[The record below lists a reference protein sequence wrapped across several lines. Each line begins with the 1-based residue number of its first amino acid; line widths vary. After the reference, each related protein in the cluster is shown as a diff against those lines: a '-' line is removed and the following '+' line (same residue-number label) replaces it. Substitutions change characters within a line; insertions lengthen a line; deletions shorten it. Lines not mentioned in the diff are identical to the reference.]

1 MSNLIAIVLHF
12 MRTNQQGEVVVIEE
26 SLGDV
31 RAELDTSTTTR
42 GLCATDI
49 GGIRPQDLLHQ
60 V

>member
-31 RAELDTSTTTR
+31 RAELDTSTTAR